1 MHLTPPYERFSYA
14 YDRMMRNV
22 NYTRWCNYIESLF
35 RMYRCTPHTILD
47 LACGTGSLTVL
58 LASKGYKVTGLDR
71 AEGMLNVAREK
82 VENEDLKI
90 TLQQGD
96 MIDFQLSE
104 KFDAILCTYDS
115 INYAINENELRTMF
129 ETVAKHLSPDGLFIF
144 DVTTERNIVEHF
156 HNKTFS
162 ENHQDYSYIWK
173 NTYLYNTK
181 MCRTFLTFFI
191 RDGEHFRRYEEVH
204 QQRIYEVSTVNSLL
218 KATGFKLLSA
228 YDMYT
233 FNKWNRSSDRIN
245 FTVQLV

>member
-1 MHLTPPYERFSYA
+1 MHLTPPYEQFSYA

-22 NYTRWCNYIESLF
+22 NYTRWCDYIESLF
-35 RMYRCTPHTILD
+35 KMYGCEPRNVLD
-47 LACGTGSLTVL
+47 LACGTGSLTLL

-82 VENEDLKI
+82 ADSENQKI
-90 TLQQGD
+90 SLHQGD
-96 MIDFQLSE
+96 MINFKLDQ

-115 INYAINENELRTMF
+115 INYAIDEEELSKMLV
-129 ETVAKHLSPDGLFIF
+129 TVSKHLTIDGLFIF

-173 NTYLYNTK
+173 NNYLYNSK

-191 RDGEHFRRYEEVH
+191 RDGELFNRYEEVH
-204 QQRIYEVSTVNSLL
+204 QQRIYEVQTINKLL
-218 KATGFKLLSA
+218 KDAGFKMLSA

-245 FTVQLV
+245 FTAKLA

>member
-1 MHLTPPYERFSYA
+1 MHLTPPYEQFSYS
-14 YDRMMRNV
+14 YDRMMKNV
-22 NYTRWCNYIESLF
+22 NYTRWCDYIESLF
-35 RMYRCTPHTILD
+35 NMYRCSPRTILD
-47 LACGTGSLTVL
+47 LACGTGSLTIL
-58 LASKGYKVTGLDR
+58 LASKGYEVTGLDR

-90 TLQQGD
+90 TLQQGN
-96 MIDFQLSE
+96 MIDFQISE

-115 INYAINENELRTMF
+115 INYAINENELCTMF

-162 ENHQDYSYIWK
+162 ENHQDYSFIWK
-173 NTYLYNTK
+173 NMYLYNTK

-191 RDGEHFRRYEEVH
+191 RDGELFRRYEEVH